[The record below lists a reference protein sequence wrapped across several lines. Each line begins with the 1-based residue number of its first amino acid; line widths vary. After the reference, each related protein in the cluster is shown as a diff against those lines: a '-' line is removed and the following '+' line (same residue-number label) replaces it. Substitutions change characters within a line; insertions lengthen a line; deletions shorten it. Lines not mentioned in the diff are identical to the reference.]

1 MAQEQDWNGWP
12 SFGLGLGRNL
22 RRLRKARRLT
32 QDDLAALTGLTRNTI
47 SNIERSLGNAD
58 TPGDPRLST
67 VYRLARALDVPPAAL
82 LPAGGE
88 LVADI
93 CPTRPYGI
101 TLRWPA
107 DIVLEPF
114 RKEYI
119 DHGTGPRYE
128 SVVAEEARETREV
141 REVRQVRKIRAPRPG
156 ETPAVE
162 GGGPGGVDGVVDGG
176 ESGTE

>member
-128 SVVAEEARETREV
+128 SVVAEEGCEKCAFETKRCRMLHLLQPSSPADYDAADARAHARFLC
-141 REVRQVRKIRAPRPG
+141 
-156 ETPAVE
+156 
-162 GGGPGGVDGVVDGG
+162 
-176 ESGTE
+176 S

>member
-47 SNIERSLGNAD
+47 SNIERNLGNAD

-93 CPTRPYGI
+93 CPPRTYGI
-101 TLRWPA
+101 MLRWPA

-114 RKEYI
+114 RSQYV
-119 DHGTGPRYE
+119 DHGTGPRYD
-128 SVVAEEARETREV
+128 SVVAGEA
-141 REVRQVRKIRAPRPG
+141 REVRQVRKVRELPSG
-156 ETPAVE
+156 DTPSPE
-162 GGGPGGVDGVVDGG
+162 DGDPGGVDGG
-176 ESGTE
+176 EAVTE